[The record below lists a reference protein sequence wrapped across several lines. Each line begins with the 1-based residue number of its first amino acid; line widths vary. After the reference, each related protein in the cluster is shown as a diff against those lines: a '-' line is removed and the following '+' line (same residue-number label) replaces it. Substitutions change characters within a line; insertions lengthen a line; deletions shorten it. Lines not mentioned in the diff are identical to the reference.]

1 MATAARPTVSVIC
14 VPTSTRQKMSR
25 PWMSVP
31 NQCCAEGP
39 SNDSLRFCA
48 YGSYGST
55 CGKNFVTSAMTPEV
69 G

>member
-1 MATAARPTVSVIC
+1 MEPRMTPTVSEMATAARPTVSVIC

-39 SNDSLRFCA
+39 SSDSPRFCA
-48 YGSYGST
+48 YGS
-55 CGKNFVTSAMTPEV
+55 
-69 G
+69 